1 MNYPTLLIEIAPD
14 DGVQD
19 YIPSY
24 SPTWIDITTD
34 VISISTRRG
43 RSQENTAF
51 TAGTA
56 TIVLDNEAGT
66 YTPEN
71 VNSTY
76 YRRLTPMCPIRITA
90 TYSAVSYPIFRGFIQ
105 RFIPTWN
112 GGGTAVVTCECS
124 DGFVYFA
131 KQKVSVALGVDLTS
145 NQIGTI
151 INYSKWPLT
160 LRTVDGSYTNAD
172 AATLTLQPALAY
184 MQTLE
189 RLEDGQLFMDAG
201 GNLIFHDRLARSQDT
216 RSVNVQATFG
226 YDPQPTI
233 GWILGNTTL
242 SILGSTTI
250 PRISGWIDAA
260 STEQPY
266 LSATLDLSDRLVVN
280 EAIMT
285 GSSGSPQTATDP
297 TSQARYGTR
306 TYTDTLPSS
315 SDPDMLIR
323 AQRMVDTYKTPAL
336 RIDRLRVSGHQ
347 DDALW
352 PILLYLEISDRVL
365 VVVRPFA
372 GTGIGLYCWIEGIAC
387 EIAVTETSAVWDVTY
402 TLSPATPPY

>member
-1 MNYPTLLIEIAPD
+1 MNYPTLIIEIAPD
-14 DGVQD
+14 AGVQD

-24 SPTWIDITTD
+24 DPTWIDITND

-56 TIVLDNEAGT
+56 TIVLDNELGT

-71 VNSTY
+71 VDSTY
-76 YRRLTPMCPIRITA
+76 YGRLTPMCPIRIRA
-90 TYSAVSYPIFRGFIQ
+90 TYGATTYPIYRGFIQ
-105 RFIPTWN
+105 RFIPTWS
-112 GGGTAVVTCECS
+112 GGGTAVVACECA

-131 KQKVSVALGVDLTS
+131 KQKVSFSLGADLTS
-145 NQIGTI
+145 NQIGAI

-160 LRTVDGSYTNAD
+160 LRTVDASFTSGI
-172 AATLTLQPALAY
+172 AATLANQNVLSY
-184 MQTLE
+184 MQDLE
-189 RLEDGQLFMDAG
+189 RMEDGQLFMDASG
-201 GNLIFHDRLARSQDT
+201 YLIFHDRLSRTQDA

-250 PRISGWIDAA
+250 PRFGAWISDAT
-260 STEQPY
+260 TEQPY
-266 LSATLDLSDRLVVN
+266 LSATIDLSDRLVVN
-280 EAIMT
+280 EAIVTRT
-285 GSSGSPQTATDP
+285 GGSPQTATDEV
-297 TSQARYGTR
+297 SQARYGTR
-306 TYTDTLPSS
+306 TYTDTLPSP
-315 SDPDMLIR
+315 SDTDMLTR
-323 AQRMVDTYKTPAL
+323 AQRIVDTYKTPAL
-336 RIDRLRVSGHQ
+336 RIDRLVVSAHQ

-387 EIAVTETSAVWDVTY
+387 EIAVTESSTVWDVTY
-402 TLSPATPPY
+402 TLSPADPPY